1 MAPTIS
7 LSPTSNYFS
16 IFREPLAGDIAPPRI
31 SGEQVVISSSLL
43 LSLHP
48 ILGPYK
54 KDGDKPFSRDRTRV
68 DGFKLK
74 EDILDIMTFFLEGG

>member
-1 MAPTIS
+1 MAPS
-7 LSPTSNYFS
+7 
-16 IFREPLAGDIAPPRI
+16 RI
-31 SGEQVVISSSLL
+31 RGELVVISSSLL

-48 ILGPYK
+48 TLGPYR

-74 EDILDIMTFFLEGG
+74 EDILDIRTFF